1 MEKTRRSGIRLSRP
15 QRRIISTTAGP
26 VVTDARKRGEERRPK
41 NYGRTGASPY
51 IQMNKAAC
59 ARARP
64 FSLLREKRDPE
75 RSVLS
80 IPRLSLR
87 IQHARR
93 HSSKKRTRPGSAREA
108 RTGTC
113 CDRHHSP
120 DAFLDIAASTIQLGR
135 FPAHLLKYT
144 VLNEPGA
151 RHCFCSITYI
161 FCNLHRNDEK
171 IKKTMGLNPFFVAV
185 STVFQP
191 PRPAGD
197 TGTKPAV
204 RHCRGGVRISASPR
218 MPQGWHSLKSL
229 AVILP

>member
-144 VLNEPGA
+144 VLNEPHTRPKPSMHSKCSPFPGKNK
-151 RHCFCSITYI
+151 RQFVFFCAFY
-161 FCNLHRNDEK
+161 
-171 IKKTMGLNPFFVAV
+171 AV
-185 STVFQP
+185 SARFRSFQCP
-191 PRPAGD
+191 TFAFCAALSFFALG
-197 TGTKPAV
+197 A
-204 RHCRGGVRISASPR
+204 
-218 MPQGWHSLKSL
+218 
-229 AVILP
+229 